1 MKKVLLRGTFILMGI
16 LMAAPVTRAQDAGK
30 FIVGTKEA
38 PPFAMKNTDGS
49 WSGIS
54 IDLWDKIAQ
63 KNGYEY
69 VIHEYDLKGL
79 LKAVEN
85 QKIDL
90 AVAALTVTPER
101 EKFLDFSHPYFD
113 AGLGIAVPQS
123 DRNKMFLVMKRFISF
138 EFLSVIGLLAVVLLV
153 FGYLCW
159 LFERKKNPQE
169 FDQKI
174 FPGILDGFW
183 WSAVTMT
190 TVGYGDKSP
199 KSFGGRLVALIWM
212 FTSIIIISSFTA
224 AITSAITVSQLESSI
239 NGMEDLYDVKVG
251 TVESSSAANQL
262 EEFQIR
268 FNSFSNLND
277 ALMDL
282 SLGKLDAVVYD
293 APLLQYVINDRYSDQ
308 LRVLPNTFSDQPY
321 ALAFYS
327 NHAARERVNQALL
340 EVIKSPAWKDVMRIY
355 LGH

>member
-1 MKKVLLRGTFILMGI
+1 
-16 LMAAPVTRAQDAGK
+16 
-30 FIVGTKEA
+30 
-38 PPFAMKNTDGS
+38 
-49 WSGIS
+49 
-54 IDLWDKIAQ
+54 
-63 KNGYEY
+63 
-69 VIHEYDLKGL
+69 
-79 LKAVEN
+79 
-85 QKIDL
+85 
-90 AVAALTVTPER
+90 
-101 EKFLDFSHPYFD
+101 
-113 AGLGIAVPQS
+113 
-123 DRNKMFLVMKRFISF
+123 
-138 EFLSVIGLLAVVLLV
+138 
-153 FGYLCW
+153 
-159 LFERKKNPQE
+159 
-169 FDQKI
+169 
-174 FPGILDGFW
+174 
-183 WSAVTMT
+183 MT